1 MIWLVR
7 CYVCIR
13 YGIVCL
19 LNMVVDSGVILYYMF
34 FLIVYKNNVLLIV
47 IYIFCIN
54 KLWVG
59 VFVLLIFWICENFD
73 KLDFFLFYVELLF
86 FEFLF

>member
-1 MIWLVR
+1 MVR

-47 IYIFCIN
+47 IYILCIN

-59 VFVLLIFWICENFD
+59 FCVIDILDLWEFW
-73 KLDFFLFYVELLF
+73 
-86 FEFLF
+86 